1 MKSLPFYKVC
11 KLLDELEGLICRFP
25 PLLPKLLKEKVSD
38 AWIRWFKLHRDTLD
52 AMYKDDPSVL
62 FTLKPEVLDDRD
74 YNVDKVA
81 FERFLARYFYM
92 TVEQRATFK
101 KLEEGDGTLV
111 PVWNHKAGRDDLVRN
126 DIGYRVQCIMK
137 YIGRDTNQETV
148 FAHMKVTVQEIEDTL
163 ITIAAQNEG
172 SSATIKS
179 LADPNDRDTWDRLGQ
194 IYSRL
199 QSSQGKWLTRII
211 HKDFGF
217 QVPVDILVTAVH
229 TSFPRD
235 LEVKAKFDVKNL
247 IPIRRRGE
255 TGIIMP
261 SVIQPRRSFTK
272 DQGTQTVALP
282 SVARPAKSPQL
293 ISPPPRRQTRSLVL
307 SDSTIS
313 SLNVMQTLP
322 QKIPSIG
329 SENIEVP
336 QKTPT
341 RLTHRSRRM
350 SLEQLRSLQK
360 SKSPDPLTKTIF
372 TGTGQCKQTTNCAFH
387 NAIFILS
394 PCISSHL
401 WLIDLLQS
409 HGATY
414 ITSLV
419 PLTRKVLPKRCPKTG
434 KRVRKIALV
443 EHGRTHQTIAFMK
456 QIGALR
462 LTRSNGKRDWI
473 ETCDW
478 RLLEKIA
485 GLEKGNE
492 SVEVDIWER
501 HRLGTV

>member
-1 MKSLPFYKVC
+1 MKNLPFYKVC

-25 PLLPKLLKEKVSD
+25 PLLPKLLKKKVSD

-74 YNVDKVA
+74 YDVDKVA

-101 KLEEGDGTLV
+101 KLEEGDGTLI
-111 PVWNHKAGRDDLVRN
+111 PVWNPKAGRDDLVRN

-148 FAHMKVTVQEIEDTL
+148 FEHMKVTVQEIEDTL

-199 QSSQGKWLTRII
+199 QSFQGKWLTRII

-217 QVPVDILVTAVH
+217 QVPVDVLVTAVH

-247 IPIRRRGE
+247 VPIRRRGE

-261 SVIQPRRSFTK
+261 SVTQPKRSFTK
-272 DQGTQTVALP
+272 DQGTQTMALP

-293 ISPPPRRQTRSLVL
+293 ISPPPRRQSRPLVL

-322 QKIPSIG
+322 QKTPPIG

-394 PCISSHL
+394 PCIFSHL

-409 HGATY
+409 HCATY
-414 ITSLV
+414 ITSLL
-419 PLTRKVLPKRCPKTG
+419 PLTRKFLPKRCPKTG

-456 QIGALR
+456 QISALQ

-485 GLEKGNE
+485 GLEKGSE

>member
-1 MKSLPFYKVC
+1 MKNLPFYKVC

-25 PLLPKLLKEKVSD
+25 PLLPNILKEKVSD

-52 AMYKDDPSVL
+52 AMHKDDPSVL

-74 YNVDKVA
+74 YDIHKVA

-101 KLEEGDGTLV
+101 KLEEGDGTLI
-111 PVWNHKAGRDDLVRN
+111 PVWNPKAGRDDLVRN

-137 YIGRDTNQETV
+137 HIGRDTNQETV
-148 FAHMKVTVQEIEDTL
+148 FGHTKVTVQEVEDTL

-179 LADPNDRDTWDRLGQ
+179 LADPSDRDTWDRLGQ

-217 QVPVDILVTAVH
+217 QIPVDILVTAVH

-247 IPIRRRGE
+247 VPIRRRGE

-272 DQGTQTVALP
+272 DHGTQTIPVP
-282 SVARPAKSPQL
+282 SVARSTKSTQL
-293 ISPPPRRQTRSLVL
+293 ISPPPTRKPRPLVL
-307 SDSTIS
+307 SDSAMS
-313 SLNVMQTLP
+313 SLNVKQSLP
-322 QKIPSIG
+322 QQIPPIG
-329 SENIEVP
+329 SENIDVP

-341 RLTHRSRRM
+341 RLTHRSRRL

-414 ITSLV
+414 ITSLL

-443 EHGRTHQTIAFMK
+443 EHGRIDQTIAFMK
-456 QIGALR
+456 QIGALQ

-485 GLEKGNE
+485 GSEKGNE
-492 SVEVDIWER
+492 SVEVDIWKH

>member
-1 MKSLPFYKVC
+1 MKTLPFYKVC

-25 PLLPKLLKEKVSD
+25 PLLPKILKEKVSD

-74 YNVDKVA
+74 YDVHKVT

-101 KLEEGDGTLV
+101 EFEEGDGTLI
-111 PVWNHKAGRDDLVRN
+111 PVWNLKAGRDDLVRN

-148 FAHMKVTVQEIEDTL
+148 FEHMKVTVQEIEDTL

-179 LADPNDRDTWDRLGQ
+179 LADPNDKDTWDRLGL

-199 QSSQGKWLTRII
+199 QSSQGKWLTRVI

-235 LEVKAKFDVKNL
+235 LEVKAKFDVK
-247 IPIRRRGE
+247 IWYQFEG
-255 TGIIMP
+255 G
-261 SVIQPRRSFTK
+261 VIQESSCLVSFNQ
-272 DQGTQTVALP
+272 DG
-282 SVARPAKSPQL
+282 
-293 ISPPPRRQTRSLVL
+293 SLQKIKAPKL
-307 SDSTIS
+307 CQFLS
-313 SLNVMQTLP
+313 SLNVMKSLP
-322 QKIPSIG
+322 QQMLPITSKNVEIP
-329 SENIEVP
+329 
-336 QKTPT
+336 QTTPN
-341 RLTHRSRRM
+341 RPTHRSRRM

-360 SKSPDPLTKTIF
+360 VNSSEPLTETIF

-401 WLIDLLQS
+401 WLTDLLKS

-414 ITSLV
+414 ITSLL

-443 EHGRTHQTIAFMK
+443 EHGRIDQTIAFMK
-456 QIGALR
+456 QIGALQ

-473 ETCDW
+473 EACDW

-492 SVEVDIWER
+492 NIQAGIWER

>member
-1 MKSLPFYKVC
+1 MKTLPFYKIC

-25 PLLPKLLKEKVSD
+25 PLLPKILKEKVSD

-74 YNVDKVA
+74 YDVHKVT

-101 KLEEGDGTLV
+101 EFEEGDGTLI
-111 PVWNHKAGRDDLVRN
+111 PVWNPKAGRDDLVRN

-148 FAHMKVTVQEIEDTL
+148 FEHMKVTVQEIEDTL

-179 LADPNDRDTWDRLGQ
+179 LADPNDKDTWDRLGL

-199 QSSQGKWLTRII
+199 QSSQGKWLTRVI

-217 QVPVDILVTAVH
+217 QIPVDILVTAVH

-247 IPIRRRGE
+247 VPIRSRGD

-261 SVIQPRRSFTK
+261 SVIQPRRLFTK
-272 DQGTQTVALP
+272 DQGTQTMPVSL
-282 SVARPAKSPQL
+282 VARSTKSLKL
-293 ISPPPRRQTRSLVL
+293 ISPPSTRQSRPLVL
-307 SDSTIS
+307 SDSSVS
-313 SLNVMQTLP
+313 SLNVMKSLP
-322 QKIPSIG
+322 QQMLPITSKNVEIPQI
-329 SENIEVP
+329 
-336 QKTPT
+336 TPN
-341 RLTHRSRRM
+341 RPTHRSRRM

-360 SKSPDPLTKTIF
+360 VNSSEPLTETIF

-401 WLIDLLQS
+401 WLTDLLKS

-414 ITSLV
+414 ITSLL

-443 EHGRTHQTIAFMK
+443 EHGRINQTIAFMK
-456 QIGALR
+456 QIGALQ

-492 SVEVDIWER
+492 NIQAGIWER

>member
-1 MKSLPFYKVC
+1 MKTFPFYKLC

-25 PLLPKLLKEKVSD
+25 PLLPKNLKEKVSD

-52 AMYKDDPSVL
+52 ALYKDDPSVL

-74 YNVDKVA
+74 YDVHKVA

-101 KLEEGDGTLV
+101 KLEEGDGTLI
-111 PVWNHKAGRDDLVRN
+111 PVWNPKAGRDDLVRN

-148 FAHMKVTVQEIEDTL
+148 FEHTKITVQEIEDTL

-229 TSFPRD
+229 TSFPRH

-247 IPIRRRGE
+247 VPIRRQGE
-255 TGIIMP
+255 TGIVMP

-272 DQGTQTVALP
+272 DQGTQTMALP
-282 SVARPAKSPQL
+282 SVARPTKPPQL
-293 ISPPPRRQTRSLVL
+293 ISPPPTRRSRPLVL
-307 SDSTIS
+307 SNSTKS
-313 SLNVMQTLP
+313 SLNVMQSPP
-322 QKIPSIG
+322 QHIPPIG

-341 RLTHRSRRM
+341 RLTHRSRRL

-360 SKSPDPLTKTIF
+360 SKSPDLLTKTIF

-414 ITSLV
+414 ITSLL

-443 EHGRTHQTIAFMK
+443 EHGRINQTIAFMK
-456 QIGALR
+456 QIGALQ

-492 SVEVDIWER
+492 SVELGVWER
-501 HRLGTV
+501 HCLGTV

>member
-25 PLLPKLLKEKVSD
+25 PLLPKTLKEKVSD

-52 AMYKDDPSVL
+52 AMHKDDPSVL

-74 YNVDKVA
+74 YDVHKVT
-81 FERFLARYFYM
+81 FERFLARYFHM

-101 KLEEGDGTLV
+101 KFEEGDGTLV
-111 PVWNHKAGRDDLVRN
+111 PVWNPKAGRDDLVRN

-137 YIGRDTNQETV
+137 HIGRDANQETV
-148 FAHMKVTVQEIEDTL
+148 FGHTKVTVQEVEDTL

-172 SSATIKS
+172 SSATIRS

-217 QVPVDILVTAVH
+217 QVPVDILVTAFH

-247 IPIRRRGE
+247 VPIRRQGE

-261 SVIQPRRSFTK
+261 SAIQPRRSFTK
-272 DQGTQTVALP
+272 DQGTQTMPVP
-282 SVARPAKSPQL
+282 SVARPIRSPQL
-293 ISPPPRRQTRSLVL
+293 ISPPSTRRSRPLVL
-307 SDSTIS
+307 SDSSVS
-313 SLNVMQTLP
+313 SLNIMQSRP
-322 QKIPSIG
+322 QQISPIE

-341 RLTHRSRRM
+341 GLTHRSRRM

-372 TGTGQCKQTTNCAFH
+372 TGTGQCKQIMNCAFH

-401 WLIDLLQS
+401 WLIDLLQF

-414 ITSLV
+414 ITSLL

-443 EHGRTHQTIAFMK
+443 EHGRIDQTIAFMK
-456 QIGALR
+456 QIGALQ

-478 RLLEKIA
+478 RLLEKIDA
-485 GLEKGNE
+485 LEKGNE
-492 SVEVDIWER
+492 NVKVDIWER

>member
-1 MKSLPFYKVC
+1 MKTFPFYKIC

-25 PLLPKLLKEKVSD
+25 PLLPKILKEKVSD

-74 YNVDKVA
+74 YDVHKVA

-101 KLEEGDGTLV
+101 KLEEGDGTLM
-111 PVWNHKAGRDDLVRN
+111 PVWNPKAGRDDLVRN

-148 FAHMKVTVQEIEDTL
+148 FEHMKVTVQEVEDTL

-229 TSFPRD
+229 TSFPRN

-247 IPIRRRGE
+247 VPIRRRGE

-272 DQGTQTVALP
+272 DQGTQTIALP
-282 SVARPAKSPQL
+282 SVARPTKPPQL
-293 ISPPPRRQTRSLVL
+293 ISPPPTRRSRPLVL
-307 SDSTIS
+307 SDSTKS
-313 SLNVMQTLP
+313 SLNVMQSLP
-322 QKIPSIG
+322 QHIPPIG

-341 RLTHRSRRM
+341 RLTHRSRRL

-414 ITSLV
+414 ITSLL
-419 PLTRKVLPKRCPKTG
+419 PLTRTVLPKRCPKTG

-443 EHGRTHQTIAFMK
+443 EHGRINQTIAFMK
-456 QIGALR
+456 QIGALQ

-492 SVEVDIWER
+492 SVELGVWER